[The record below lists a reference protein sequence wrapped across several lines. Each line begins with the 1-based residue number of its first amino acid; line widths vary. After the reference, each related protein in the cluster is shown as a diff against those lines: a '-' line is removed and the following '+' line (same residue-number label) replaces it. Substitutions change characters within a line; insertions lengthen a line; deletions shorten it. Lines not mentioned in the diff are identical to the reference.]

1 MAIRVRLIPGNRE
14 EEIDAREI
22 SVQPLHRTLGLS
34 PDPHVV
40 LVDGAPVTEDTVVRE
55 GSDVVIVRVLS
66 GG

>member
-22 SVQPLHRTLGLS
+22 RVEELLRRLGLS
-34 PDPHVV
+34 PESHVV
-40 LVDGAPVTEDTVVRE
+40 LVDGAPVTEDTIVRE
-55 GSDVVIVRVLS
+55 GSDVVVVRVLS